1 MAAHDD
7 VAITHEIEIGSL
19 GKGFIY
25 LITMG

>member
-1 MAAHDD
+1 MAAHGD
-7 VAITHEIEIGSL
+7 VAITFEIEIGAL